1 MKSMICDPF
10 QVKRLERELKRPLTN
25 DEREGF
31 VPVKFKKNGKYHVEY
46 VTKYNL
52 RDFMS
57 R

>member
-10 QVKRLERELKRPLTN
+10 QVRRLERILKRPLKDT
-25 DEREGF
+25 ERDGF
-31 VPVKFKKNGKYHVEY
+31 EPVKYKLNGKLHVEWIQ
-46 VTKYNL
+46 KFNL

>member
-10 QVKRLERELKRPLTN
+10 QVKRLERELKRPLK
-25 DEREGF
+25 DSEREGF
-31 VPVKFKKNGKYHVEY
+31 EPVKYRKNGKLVVEWI
-46 VTKYNL
+46 TKFNL